1 MAKFDYMGFAGKAIG
16 AVGSIMEGFAQ
27 SRSLKA
33 SAKAVEQEAEEVRK
47 RNIWDQIRLNEQTRS
62 DLSAQRQLVGQSGL
76 KLEGAPME
84 LMQRTKQEYVLERM
98 VRSENAASEVS
109 ALGTEAKELKKAA
122 KHAKRSAVMGAF
134 GSFF

>member
-109 ALGTEAKELKKAA
+109 ALRTEAKELTKAA
-122 KHAKRSAVMGAF
+122 KHAKRAGVMGAF
-134 GSFF
+134 SSFF